1 MILKVLAIGIL
12 CALALAGV
20 FAPWLAP
27 YPYEMQ
33 DRESPSLAP
42 SSQHWLGTDDLG
54 RDRWSRFL
62 YGTRISLTLA
72 PAAALLTLVVAV
84 LIGVIAGVSGGWIEQ
99 TLLAA
104 TDLFASMPWLF
115 LLLIIRASLPLNV
128 PAWTSVGITFAMLGL
143 VGWTAAARVVRTAV
157 HNARS
162 DGFLLQAR
170 AMGAGFS
177 RIWFRQFL
185 PNLRPVLLAQFWIS
199 IPLFVL
205 SEANLGLL
213 GLGVAEPLPS
223 WGNLLFEL
231 TSHRE
236 VTEAPWLLAPAAALV
251 MALLAMQRLSR
262 EEESIPAQKG
272 IR

>member
-1 MILKVLAIGIL
+1 MMLKVLAVSIL
-12 CALALAGV
+12 VALALAGV
-20 FAPWLAP
+20 FAPWIAP
-27 YPYEMQ
+27 YPYEFQ
-33 DRESPSLAP
+33 DREAPSLAP
-42 SSQHWLGTDDLG
+42 SAQHWLGTDDLG

-72 PAAALLTLVVAV
+72 PAAALLTLLVAV
-84 LIGVIAGVSGGWIEQ
+84 LVGVAAGVAGGWVEQ
-99 TLLAA
+99 MLLAA

-115 LLLIIRASLPLNV
+115 LLLIIRAALPLNV

-157 HNARS
+157 RAAQD

-170 AMGAGFS
+170 AMGANAT
-177 RIWFRQFL
+177 RIWFRHFL
-185 PNLRPVLLAQFWIS
+185 PNLRPILLAQFWIS

-236 VTEAPWLLAPAAALV
+236 VAEAPWLLAPAVALV
-251 MALLAMQRLSR
+251 VTLLAMQRLSR
-262 EEESIPAQKG
+262 EPFAPQGQEG

>member
-1 MILKVLAIGIL
+1 MLQALAITVL
-12 CALALAGV
+12 LLLAVAGV

-27 YPYEMQ
+27 YPYELQ
-33 DRESPSLAP
+33 DRESPSLGP
-42 SSQHWLGTDDLG
+42 SAKHWLGTDDLG

-72 PAAALLTLVVAV
+72 PAAALLTLTVAV
-84 LIGVIAGVSGGWIEQ
+84 LVGVLAGVAGGWVEQ

-115 LLLIIRASLPLNV
+115 LLLIIRAALPLNV

-157 HNARS
+157 HTARN

-170 AMGAGFS
+170 AMGSGFTQ
-177 RIWFRQFL
+177 IWVRHFL

-199 IPLFVL
+199 MPLFVL

-236 VTEAPWLLAPAAALV
+236 VAEAPWVLAPAVALV
-251 MALLAMQRLSR
+251 VTLLAMQRLSR
-262 EEESIPAQKG
+262 RDWQEGVA
-272 IR
+272 R

>member
-1 MILKVLAIGIL
+1 MLKILAVSIL
-12 CALALAGV
+12 VALALAGV
-20 FAPWLAP
+20 FAPWIAP
-27 YPYEMQ
+27 YPYEFQ
-33 DRESPSLAP
+33 DREAPSLAP
-42 SSQHWLGTDDLG
+42 SAQHWLGTDDLG

-72 PAAALLTLVVAV
+72 PAAALLTLLVAV
-84 LIGVIAGVSGGWIEQ
+84 LVGVAAGVAGGWVEQ
-99 TLLAA
+99 MLLAA

-115 LLLIIRASLPLNV
+115 LLLIIRAALPLNV

-157 HNARS
+157 RAAQD

-170 AMGAGFS
+170 AMGAS
-177 RIWFRQFL
+177 ATRIWFRHFL
-185 PNLRPVLLAQFWIS
+185 PNLRPILLAQFWIS

-236 VTEAPWLLAPAAALV
+236 VAEAPWLLAPAVALV
-251 MALLAMQRLSR
+251 VTLLAMQRLSR
-262 EEESIPAQKG
+262 EPFAPQGQEG